1 MENIESNPQ
10 ANIKFQHIES
20 HLHELRDECL
30 EEISH
35 AADSREEAYLRAAAD
50 VLEGLEKSFQ
60 HYAQEKRHIY
70 SPKSTDP
77 WD

>member
-1 MENIESNPQ
+1 MDHIESQPQ
-10 ANIKFQHIES
+10 SRIKFQNIES
-20 HLHELRDECL
+20 HLHDLRDECL

-50 VLEGLEKSFQ
+50 VLEGLERSFQ
-60 HYAQEKRHIY
+60 HYAQEKKHIY
-70 SPKSTDP
+70 SPKSSDP